1 MRIEVDKI
9 YDKVSWVLL
18 LVMCSSFLIY
28 DTSQLSTISV
38 ATCCGLLLC
47 IMVLRNRG
55 RIRVPITLFHVMVM
69 LFALFCFVSSLW
81 AKNGAESRSKAI
93 SILEILI
100 CMTIVFWRY
109 CDSESSR
116 DILSVIMWSSVI
128 VTLYSLYYYG
138 ISRFLA
144 MASGTIRIGNDY
156 ANSNAIG
163 MWAAISTVLFI
174 YFILNEGMKLK
185 YIAVIMPIMLVAFS
199 QSRTAFI
206 ELIIGILLVVFFR
219 YREKEHFFQGIFRIV
234 FVILVIVA
242 VIFFVSRFQ
251 VFSGLNERIQS
262 LVAYSQG
269 KSVREGSV
277 IQRELYIQ
285 AGWKQ
290 FLKTPIVG
298 VGIGN
303 TSQIT
308 MAVTGHSTYLH
319 NNFVELLASGGIVGF
334 GIYYEMILYLIIKL
348 IPFALKKESFSDAC
362 LIVLIVHTI
371 ADYGTVSYYT
381 KGTYFI
387 LVLCFLQVYINYKGI
402 KKDVL
407 ELKDN

>member
-1 MRIEVDKI
+1 MNTNRM
-9 YDKVSWVLL
+9 YDRVSWLLL

-28 DTSQLSTISV
+28 NTSQLSTISV
-38 ATCCGLLLC
+38 ALCCGLLFC
-47 IMVLRNRG
+47 VMAIRNRG
-55 RIRVPITLFHVMVM
+55 RICVRLTIFHGMVM
-69 LFALFCFVSSLW
+69 SFAMFCFVSSLW
-81 AKNGAESRSKAI
+81 AANGAESRSSAI
-93 SILEILI
+93 TIIEILF
-100 CMTIVFWRY
+100 CMTTVFWRY

-116 DILSVIMWSSVI
+116 EILSVIMWSSVV
-128 VTLYSLYYYG
+128 VTIYSLYFYG
-138 ISRFLA
+138 GSRFFA
-144 MASGTIRIGNDY
+144 MASGIIRIGNDY
-156 ANSNAIG
+156 ANANAIG
-163 MWAAISTVLFI
+163 MWAAISAVLFV
-174 YFILNEGMKLK
+174 YFILGEGMKLK
-185 YIAVIMPIMLVAFS
+185 YIAIIMPILLVAFS

-219 YREKEHFFQGIFRIV
+219 YREKKQFLKGVFNIV
-234 FVILVIVA
+234 FAILIIVA

-262 LVAYSQG
+262 LVDYSQG
-269 KSVREGSV
+269 KSVREASV

-290 FLKTPIVG
+290 FLKTPILG

-303 TSQIT
+303 TDQIT
-308 MAVTGHSTYLH
+308 MIVTGRSTYLH
-319 NNFVELLASGGIVGF
+319 NNFIELLASGGIIGF
-334 GIYYEMILYLIIKL
+334 GIYYGIILYLIIKL

-402 KKDVL
+402 KKDIL

>member
-1 MRIEVDKI
+1 MNTNRM
-9 YDKVSWVLL
+9 YDRVSWLLL

-28 DTSQLSTISV
+28 NTSQLSTISV
-38 ATCCGLLLC
+38 ALCCGLLFC
-47 IMVLRNRG
+47 VMAIRNRG
-55 RIRVPITLFHVMVM
+55 RICVRLTIFHGMVM
-69 LFALFCFVSSLW
+69 SFAMFCFVSSLW
-81 AKNGAESRSKAI
+81 AANGAESRSRAI
-93 SILEILI
+93 TIIEILF

-116 DILSVIMWSSVI
+116 EILSVIMWSSVV
-128 VTLYSLYYYG
+128 VTIYSLYFYG
-138 ISRFLA
+138 GSRFFA
-144 MASGTIRIGNDY
+144 MASGIIRIGNDY
-156 ANSNAIG
+156 ANANAIG
-163 MWAAISTVLFI
+163 MWAAISAVLFV
-174 YFILNEGMKLK
+174 YFILGEGMKLK
-185 YIAVIMPIMLVAFS
+185 YIAIIMPILLVAFS

-219 YREKEHFFQGIFRIV
+219 YREKKQFLKGVFHIV
-234 FVILVIVA
+234 FAILIIVA

-262 LVAYSQG
+262 LVDYSQG
-269 KSVREGSV
+269 KSVREASV

-290 FLKTPIVG
+290 FLKTPILG

-303 TSQIT
+303 TDQIT
-308 MAVTGHSTYLH
+308 MIVTGRSTYLH
-319 NNFVELLASGGIVGF
+319 NNFIELLASGGIIGF
-334 GIYYEMILYLIIKL
+334 GIYYGIILYLIIKL
-348 IPFALKKESFSDAC
+348 IPFALKKESSSDAC

-402 KKDVL
+402 KKDIL

>member
-1 MRIEVDKI
+1 MNTNRM
-9 YDKVSWVLL
+9 YDRVSWLLL

-28 DTSQLSTISV
+28 NTSQLSTISV
-38 ATCCGLLLC
+38 ALCCGLLFC
-47 IMVLRNRG
+47 VMAIRNRG
-55 RIRVPITLFHVMVM
+55 RICVRLTIFHGMVM
-69 LFALFCFVSSLW
+69 SFAMFCFVSSLW
-81 AKNGAESRSKAI
+81 AANGAESRSRAI
-93 SILEILI
+93 TIIEILF

-116 DILSVIMWSSVI
+116 EILSVIMWSSVV
-128 VTLYSLYYYG
+128 VTIYSLYFYG
-138 ISRFLA
+138 GSRFFA
-144 MASGTIRIGNDY
+144 MASGIIRIGNDY
-156 ANSNAIG
+156 ANANAIG
-163 MWAAISTVLFI
+163 MWAAISAVLFV
-174 YFILNEGMKLK
+174 YFILGEGMKLK
-185 YIAVIMPIMLVAFS
+185 YIAIIMPILLVAFS

-219 YREKEHFFQGIFRIV
+219 YREKKQFLKGVFHIV
-234 FVILVIVA
+234 FAILIIVA

-262 LVAYSQG
+262 LVDYSQG
-269 KSVREGSV
+269 KSVREASV

-290 FLKTPIVG
+290 FLKTPILG

-303 TSQIT
+303 TDQIT
-308 MAVTGHSTYLH
+308 MIVTGRSTYLH
-319 NNFVELLASGGIVGF
+319 NNFIELLASGGIIGF
-334 GIYYEMILYLIIKL
+334 GIYYGIILYLIIKL

-387 LVLCFLQVYINYKGI
+387 LVLCFLQVYSK
-402 KKDVL
+402 
-407 ELKDN
+407 LKIDF

>member
-1 MRIEVDKI
+1 MNTNRM
-9 YDKVSWVLL
+9 YDRVSWLLL

-28 DTSQLSTISV
+28 NTSQLSTISV
-38 ATCCGLLLC
+38 ALCCGLLFC
-47 IMVLRNRG
+47 VMAIRNRG
-55 RIRVPITLFHVMVM
+55 RICVRLTIFHGMVM
-69 LFALFCFVSSLW
+69 SFAMFCFVSSLW
-81 AKNGAESRSKAI
+81 AANGAESRSRAI
-93 SILEILI
+93 TIIEILF
-100 CMTIVFWRY
+100 CMTTVFWRY

-116 DILSVIMWSSVI
+116 EILSVIMWSSVV
-128 VTLYSLYYYG
+128 VTIYSLYFYG
-138 ISRFLA
+138 GSRFFA
-144 MASGTIRIGNDY
+144 MASGIIRIGNDY
-156 ANSNAIG
+156 ANANAIG
-163 MWAAISTVLFI
+163 MWAAISAVLFV
-174 YFILNEGMKLK
+174 YFILGEGMKLK
-185 YIAVIMPIMLVAFS
+185 YIAIIMPILLVAFS

-219 YREKEHFFQGIFRIV
+219 YREKKQFLKGVFHIV
-234 FVILVIVA
+234 FAILIIVA

-262 LVAYSQG
+262 LVDYSQG
-269 KSVREGSV
+269 KSVREASV

-290 FLKTPIVG
+290 FLKTPILG

-303 TSQIT
+303 TDQIT
-308 MAVTGHSTYLH
+308 MIVTGRSTYLH
-319 NNFVELLASGGIVGF
+319 NNFIELLASGGIIGF
-334 GIYYEMILYLIIKL
+334 GIYYGIILYLIIKL

-402 KKDVL
+402 KKDIL

>member
-1 MRIEVDKI
+1 MNTNRM
-9 YDKVSWVLL
+9 YDRVSWLLL

-28 DTSQLSTISV
+28 NTSQLSTISV
-38 ATCCGLLLC
+38 ALCCGLLFC
-47 IMVLRNRG
+47 VMAIRNRG
-55 RIRVPITLFHVMVM
+55 RICVRLTIFHGMVM
-69 LFALFCFVSSLW
+69 SFAMFCFVSSLW
-81 AKNGAESRSKAI
+81 AANGAESRSRAI
-93 SILEILI
+93 TIIEILF

-116 DILSVIMWSSVI
+116 EILSVIMWSSVV
-128 VTLYSLYYYG
+128 VTIYSLYFYG
-138 ISRFLA
+138 GSRFFA
-144 MASGTIRIGNDY
+144 MASGIIRIGNDY
-156 ANSNAIG
+156 ANANAIG

-219 YREKEHFFQGIFRIV
+219 YREKKQFLKGVFHIV
-234 FVILVIVA
+234 FAILIIVA

-262 LVAYSQG
+262 LVDYSQG
-269 KSVREGSV
+269 KSVREASV

-290 FLKTPIVG
+290 FLKTPILG

-303 TSQIT
+303 TDQIT
-308 MAVTGHSTYLH
+308 MIVTGRSTYLH
-319 NNFVELLASGGIVGF
+319 NNFIELLASGGIIGF
-334 GIYYEMILYLIIKL
+334 GIYYGIILYLIIKL

-402 KKDVL
+402 KKDIL